1 MSESEEYFSILNNN
15 NNFNIFS
22 NCDRYMLLRIRV
34 SKQSD
39 GSPEGFSNDL
49 RNIYVNAANIH
60 NAKIMG
66 NPFPDAGFDLF
77 TPNNV
82 NCVSTEWNK
91 VDFGVQCSAT
101 MICES
106 GKTFNTGFYIY
117 PRSST
122 GSKTTLRLANSV
134 GIIDSGYRGNLM
146 SVFDCARADY
156 SISQYDKVV
165 QVCAPGLVPIYVE
178 IVDFLGE
185 ETVRGAGGF
194 GSTGN

>member
-1 MSESEEYFSILNNN
+1 MSEYEEFTSFLNNN
-15 NNFNIFS
+15 NLNNINMFY
-22 NCDRYMLLRIRV
+22 NCDRYMLLRIFI
-34 SKQSD
+34 S
-39 GSPEGFSNDL
+39 SNSTDL
-49 RNIYVNAANIH
+49 KNMYVNAANVH
-60 NAKIMG
+60 NRKIRG

-77 TPNNV
+77 TPTNV
-82 NCVSTEWNK
+82 HCASTDWNK
-91 VDFGVQCSAT
+91 VNFEVQCAAT
-101 MICES
+101 MVCES
-106 GKTFNTGFYIY
+106 GKRFNTGFYIY

-146 SVFDCARADY
+146 AVFDCARADY

-178 IVDFLGE
+178 VVDSLGE

-194 GSTGN
+194 GSTGK

>member
-1 MSESEEYFSILNNN
+1 MSEFEEFTSILNSNSNN
-15 NNFNIFS
+15 NKFL
-22 NCDRYMLLRIRV
+22 NCDRYMLLRICI
-34 SKQSD
+34 SLKQND
-39 GSPEGFSNDL
+39 GQFSNNL
-49 RNIYVNAANIH
+49 KNMYLNAANAH
-60 NAKIMG
+60 NAKIRG

-77 TPNNV
+77 TPVDV
-82 NCVSTEWNK
+82 NCISTEWNK
-91 VDFGVQCSAT
+91 VNFGVQCSAT
-101 MICES
+101 MVCES
-106 GKTFNTGFYIY
+106 GKRFNTGFYIY

-134 GIIDSGYRGNLM
+134 GIIDSGYRGDLM
-146 SVFDCARADY
+146 AVFDCARADY

-178 IVDFLGE
+178 VVDSLGE

>member
-1 MSESEEYFSILNNN
+1 MSEFEEFTSILNSNSNN
-15 NNFNIFS
+15 LNMFS
-22 NCDRYMLLRIRV
+22 NCDRYMLLKIRV
-34 SKQSD
+34 A
-39 GSPEGFSNDL
+39 SNSNEL
-49 RNIYVNAANIH
+49 KNMYLNAANVH
-60 NAKIMG
+60 NGKIRG

-77 TPNNV
+77 TPSNV
-82 NCVSTEWNK
+82 HCVSNDWNK
-91 VDFGVQCSAT
+91 VNFEVQCAAT
-101 MICES
+101 MVCES
-106 GKTFNTGFYIY
+106 GKIFNTGFYIY

-165 QVCAPGLVPIYVE
+165 QLCAPGLVPIYVE
-178 IVDFLGE
+178 VVDSLGE

>member
-34 SKQSD
+34 LANSD
-39 GSPEGFSNDL
+39 NL
-49 RNIYVNAANIH
+49 KNMYLNAANEH
-60 NAKIMG
+60 NSKMQG

-77 TPNNV
+77 TPRNIH
-82 NCVSTEWNK
+82 CVSNEWNK
-91 VDFGVQCSAT
+91 VNFEVQCAAT
-101 MICES
+101 MVCES
-106 GKTFNTGFYIY
+106 GKRFNAGFYIY

-146 SVFDCARADY
+146 AVFDCARADY

-178 IVDFLGE
+178 VVDFLGE
-185 ETVRGAGGF
+185 ETLRGAGGF

>member
-1 MSESEEYFSILNNN
+1 MSEFEEFTSILNSNSNN
-15 NNFNIFS
+15 LNMFS
-22 NCDRYMLLRIRV
+22 NCDRYMLLKIRV
-34 SKQSD
+34 A
-39 GSPEGFSNDL
+39 SNSNEL
-49 RNIYVNAANIH
+49 KNMYLNAANVH
-60 NAKIMG
+60 NGKIRG

-77 TPNNV
+77 TPSNV
-82 NCVSTEWNK
+82 HCVSNDWNK
-91 VDFGVQCSAT
+91 VNFEVQCAAT
-101 MICES
+101 MVCES
-106 GKTFNTGFYIY
+106 GKRFNTGFYIY

-165 QVCAPGLVPIYVE
+165 QLCAPGLVPIYVE
-178 IVDFLGE
+178 VVDSLGE